1 MSANLD
7 QNPLNIVTLASFSSH
22 VLYITLTLKLLA
34 NVDMILDYED
44 DIRGGITR
52 VV

>member
-7 QNPLNIVTLASFSSH
+7 QNPLNIVTLAWFSSR

-44 DIRGGITR
+44 DISGGITR